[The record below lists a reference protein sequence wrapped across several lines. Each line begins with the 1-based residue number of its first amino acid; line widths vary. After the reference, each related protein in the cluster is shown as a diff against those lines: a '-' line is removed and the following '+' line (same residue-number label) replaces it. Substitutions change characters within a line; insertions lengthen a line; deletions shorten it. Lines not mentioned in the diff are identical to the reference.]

1 MHLTVESV
9 WSAFCQVLYE
19 AIELYVPYA
28 TTNMAGTKKQYSR
41 KYPKTIRKAFSRKRC
56 LWRKHRQNLQNPHI
70 LNKYKEAEAKCRQLV
85 HEYEAV
91 TERRISNNSNVGSFY
106 RHINK
111 RMSCR
116 SGVGVLHSTDGT
128 DAVSDLE
135 KAEIVYST
143 TTLQVSAQLTMASS
157 LSLTD

>member
-19 AIELYVPYA
+19 AVELYVPYA

-91 TERRISNNSNVGSFY
+91 QNAGSATIVMWALF
-106 RHINK
+106 I
-111 RMSCR
+111 
-116 SGVGVLHSTDGT
+116 GT
-128 DAVSDLE
+128 
-135 KAEIVYST
+135 
-143 TTLQVSAQLTMASS
+143 
-157 LSLTD
+157 